1 MFRQS
6 SPISVDTTQVRDV
19 VVVVP
24 GIMGSELVDAEK
36 SPVWSVS
43 AGGLVHAIR
52 TFGRSLR
59 KLELDKGI
67 GEDCPTGEK
76 TVTATALVKS
86 LHVIPGLWS
95 PIVGYDGLLD
105 FLRSSRFNLVET
117 AGKSDDRIPNL
128 IPFPYDWRLSN
139 RYNAKR
145 LGKVAVPALE
155 RWRRQPGMGDAKLVL
170 VCHSMGGLIA
180 RWFAEKE
187 GGADLIRAMITI
199 GTPHRGAANSLGTL
213 VNGLEPKF
221 GPVGLSLTDFA
232 RSLPSLYQLLPQYS
246 CVLTDAGRVPIATAG
261 CAELDSGMLKD
272 ATDFHHALASD
283 HPPSYPIYK
292 VVGIRQPTVTT
303 ARFGGGR
310 VTLLPEIDGKNQG
323 GDGTVPQLAAEPSTG
338 RGTEVHLV
346 AGQHGHLQVAPATLD
361 LLDGIL
367 TREEIIW
374 QASPDEPFG
383 VEMRELWTTV
393 EQPSLRVTEL
403 NDRRMSVEIQD
414 EMGRPVRQPVAVRE
428 DGTAQLGGL
437 SEGGYCAIVSATRK
451 GGPQPIMKPFVVLDP
466 SPEAV

>member
-1 MFRQS
+1 MH
-6 SPISVDTTQVRDV
+6 VDAAEVRDV

-24 GIMGSELVDAEK
+24 GIMGSELFDAK
-36 SPVWSVS
+36 NRPVWSVS

-59 KLELDKGI
+59 KLELDKCI
-67 GEDCPTGEK
+67 GDHCPTGEK
-76 TVTATALVKS
+76 AVTATALVKS

-105 FLRSSRFNLVET
+105 FLRSSRFNLVEK
-117 AGKSDDRIPNL
+117 AGKADDRVPNL

-145 LGKVAVPALE
+145 LEEVAVPALE

-199 GTPHRGAANSLGTL
+199 GTPHRGAANSLATL

-221 GPVGLSLTDFA
+221 GPVSISLTDFA
-232 RSLPSLYQLLPQYS
+232 RSLPSLYQLLPQYA

-261 CAELDSGMLKD
+261 CADLNSDMLED
-272 ATDFHHALASD
+272 ATKFHRALASD
-283 HPPSYPIYK
+283 QPPSYPLYK

-303 ARFGGGR
+303 ARFAGRR

-323 GDGTVPQLAAEPSTG
+323 GDGTVPQLAAEPTAG
-338 RGTEVHLV
+338 RGTEVHPV
-346 AGQHGHLQVAPATLD
+346 AGQHGHLQVAPVTLD
-361 LLDGIL
+361 LLDRIL

-374 QASPDEPFG
+374 QAPSDEPFG
-383 VEMRELWTTV
+383 VEMRELWTTA
-393 EQPSLRVTEL
+393 EEPSLCVTEL
-403 NDRRMSVEIQD
+403 NDRRMSVAIQD
-414 EMGRPVRQPVAVRE
+414 EMGRLVGYPVEVRE
-428 DGTAQLGGL
+428 DGTAQLGAL
-437 SEGGYCAIVSATRK
+437 PEGGYCAIISATRK
-451 GGPQPIMKPFVVLDP
+451 GGPPPIMKSFVVLDS

>member
-1 MFRQS
+1 M
-6 SPISVDTTQVRDV
+6 SVDTAKVRDV
-19 VVVVP
+19 VIVVP
-24 GIMGSELVDAEK
+24 GIMGSELVDAENR
-36 SPVWSVS
+36 PVWSVS
-43 AGGLVHAIR
+43 AGGLVYAIR

-59 KLELDKGI
+59 KLELDRGI
-67 GEDCPTGEK
+67 GEDCPTGK
-76 TVTATALVKS
+76 KAITATALVKS

-95 PIVGYDGLLD
+95 PILGYDGLLD
-105 FLRSSRFNLVET
+105 FLRSSRFDLVET

-145 LGKVAVPALE
+145 LGEVAVPALE

-170 VCHSMGGLIA
+170 VCHSMGGLIG

-187 GGADLIRAMITI
+187 GGVDLIRAMITI

-221 GPVGLSLTDFA
+221 GPMGFSLTDFA
-232 RSLPSLYQLLPQYS
+232 RSLPSLYQLLPQYP
-246 CVLTDAGRVPIATAG
+246 CVLTDAGRVPIAPAG
-261 CAELDSGMLKD
+261 CAELDSRMLED
-272 ATDFHHALASD
+272 ATEFHRTLASD
-283 HPPSYPIYK
+283 QPPSYPIYK

-303 ARFGGGR
+303 ARFAGGR
-310 VTLLPEIDGKNQG
+310 VILLSEIDGKNQG
-323 GDGTVPQLAAEPSTG
+323 GDGTVPRLAAEPSTG
-338 RGTEVHLV
+338 RGTEVHEV
-346 AGQHGHLQVAPATLD
+346 AGQHGHLQGARATLD

-374 QASPDEPFG
+374 QAPSNELFG
-383 VEMRELWTTV
+383 VEMRELWTAA
-393 EQPSLRVTEL
+393 EEPSLCVTEL

-414 EMGRPVRQPVAVRE
+414 ETGRPVREPVAVQE
-428 DGTAQLGGL
+428 DGTAQLGRL
-437 SEGGYCAIVSATRK
+437 PEGGYCAIVSATRK
-451 GGPQPIMKPFVVLDP
+451 GGPQPIMKSFVVLDS